1 MSQVAEMCEAYFTTL
16 ERRAVQFEKVA
27 SKLEDE
33 DKRAILD
40 IVAGLRQEVQALRE
54 QVDLCAE
61 WG

>member
-1 MSQVAEMCEAYFTTL
+1 MSQIAEMCEAYFTTL
-16 ERRAVQFEKVA
+16 ERQAVRLEHVA

-33 DKRAILD
+33 HRQTILE
-40 IVAGLRQEVQALRE
+40 IVAGLRKELQALRE